1 MNLLIKLIKIV
12 TLLQLSSLPIILHG
26 EPGKRI
32 VCSFPN
38 WAFYRTKSGGAAQ
51 YTVDNIDPTM
61 CTHVLYSFA
70 LLDKSTFK
78 IAIKDQLVDIDNQG
92 YSKSV
97 ALKTQNPQLKVM
109 ISLGGWTDANDGS
122 KKYAALIAND
132 SNIDT
137 FVSSVVDFLQL
148 HHFDGLD
155 LDYDYIPN
163 AVVKTSFARLLVA
176 LSTAFSPKGYLLSL
190 ALPAAPSDYSS
201 SIGGDYD
208 VSSLNENVNFTN
220 LRAFHLHGSWEPT
233 VADHHSPLLK
243 RPWETNNLNA
253 NFAVTYWTNL
263 GLLASKIN
271 LGIPLFGLSWTL
283 PRSLSSDSFIP
294 PATAEK
300 AGPSE
305 AKMAFFEICSSVRK
319 KGWEV
324 FPDPFQRIGPYAVSP
339 TDPKTWVGYDDPAMA
354 IVKSQFIL
362 SKGLGGAFLWD
373 ISNDDFKD
381 ICGLGVN
388 PITTAI
394 YHTLNGLNTTCDC
407 VCYDN

>member
-1 MNLLIKLIKIV
+1 
-12 TLLQLSSLPIILHG
+12 
-26 EPGKRI
+26 
-32 VCSFPN
+32 
-38 WAFYRTKSGGAAQ
+38 
-51 YTVDNIDPTM
+51 
-61 CTHVLYSFA
+61 
-70 LLDKSTFK
+70 
-78 IAIKDQLVDIDNQG
+78 
-92 YSKSV
+92 
-97 ALKTQNPQLKVM
+97 
-109 ISLGGWTDANDGS
+109 
-122 KKYAALIAND
+122 
-132 SNIDT
+132 
-137 FVSSVVDFLQL
+137 
-148 HHFDGLD
+148 
-155 LDYDYIPN
+155 
-163 AVVKTSFARLLVA
+163 
-176 LSTAFSPKGYLLSL
+176 
-190 ALPAAPSDYSS
+190 
-201 SIGGDYD
+201 

-220 LRAFHLHGSWEPT
+220 LRTFYFHGSWEPT

-243 RPWETNNLNA
+243 RPWEQTNNLNA

-300 AGPSE
+300 VGPSE

-324 FPDPFQRIGPYAVSP
+324 FQDPSQRIGPYAVSP